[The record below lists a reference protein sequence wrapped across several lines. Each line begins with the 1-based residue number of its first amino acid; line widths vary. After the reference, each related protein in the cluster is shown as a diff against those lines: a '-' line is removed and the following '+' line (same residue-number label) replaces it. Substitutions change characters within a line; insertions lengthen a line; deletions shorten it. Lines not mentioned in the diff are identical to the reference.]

1 MGMVKLADLEPRMM
15 LAADV
20 RNHDG
25 RFLFASGTVLT
36 PEHIR
41 ILKVWGIVE
50 ADIQGIAADES
61 AGLSDGGIAEVISS
75 ARGRVVHKFQR
86 TEAGHPAVEEL
97 KKLYIERR
105 VRNGA
110 PHTQERSLYRE
121 QKLLRQCG
129 CVVTGEREPE
139 LLDLAAFI
147 QNDLRLPT
155 LPAIFNRINETIM
168 DPKSSAND
176 IASVIS
182 MDVALA
188 SRLLTIVNS
197 AFYGFPY
204 KIDTLSRAV
213 AIVGTKQLTT
223 LAFGVSIMKMFEH
236 IPLEYIDME
245 SFWKHSIGCGLAS
258 RLIAG
263 YKNIQNTERLF
274 VAGLLHD
281 IGRLIL
287 YSYWPCHMMKT
298 LKRARDTELFVYEA
312 EREEL
317 GTDHGEIGGL
327 LVKKWNLPF
336 LLENI
341 IRYHHK
347 PQKSQNRL
355 ESSIVHLAD
364 IITNTIEV
372 GASGETLVPVL
383 DSESWASLGLS
394 KNILHPVIEH
404 IDRQLDEIIAF
415 FLSDPK

>member
-15 LAADV
+15 LAADI

-36 PEHIR
+36 PKHIR

-50 ADIQGIAADES
+50 ADIQGTSTDEP
-61 AGLSDGGIAEVISS
+61 AELPEGVPPEVISS
-75 ARGRVVHKFQR
+75 ARGRAVKKFLR
-86 TEAGHPAVEEL
+86 TDPEHPAVEEL
-97 KKLYIERR
+97 KKLYIG
-105 VRNGA
+105 RNISNEA
-110 PHTQERSLYRE
+110 PFAQERSFYRE
-121 QKLLRQCG
+121 QTLLGECG
-129 CVVTGEREPE
+129 YTVTGAQEPE
-139 LLDLAAFI
+139 LLDLASFI

-155 LPAIFNRINETIM
+155 LPTILNKINETIM

-236 IPLEYIDME
+236 IPLEYIDLE

-287 YSYWPCHMMKT
+287 YSYWPCHM
-298 LKRARDTELFVYEA
+298 LKAFERAREHSLLLYEA

-317 GTDHGEIGGL
+317 GTDHGAIGGL
-327 LVKKWNLPF
+327 LVKKWRLPF
-336 LLENI
+336 LLENT
-341 IRYHHK
+341 IRYHHT

-355 ESSIVHLAD
+355 ESSIVHVAD
-364 IITNTIEV
+364 VITNTAEV

-383 DSESWASLGLS
+383 DSESWESLGLS
-394 KNILHPVIEH
+394 TNILAPVIEH